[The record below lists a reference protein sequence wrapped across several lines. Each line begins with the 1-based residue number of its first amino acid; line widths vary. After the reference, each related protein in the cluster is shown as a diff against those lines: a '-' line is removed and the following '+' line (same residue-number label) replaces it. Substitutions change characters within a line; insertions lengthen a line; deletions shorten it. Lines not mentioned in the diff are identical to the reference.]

1 MPPNSKIL
9 LIKRGKINTKEGGTR
24 QKPSKEKTETNHKEN
39 NIKKTPYNRLW
50 KYEVG

>member
-39 NIKKTPYNRLW
+39 NIKKNTLQQIM
-50 KYEVG
+50 EI